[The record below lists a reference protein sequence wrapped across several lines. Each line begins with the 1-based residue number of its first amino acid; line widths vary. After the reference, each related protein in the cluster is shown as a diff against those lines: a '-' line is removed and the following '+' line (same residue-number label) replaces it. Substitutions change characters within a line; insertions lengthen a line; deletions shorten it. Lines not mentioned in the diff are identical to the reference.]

1 MNNQVK
7 YFTIFFLIS
16 FWNLFG
22 ASSRLIV
29 EKKEN
34 LVVQI
39 STTNTACDIENGI
52 ASVIVK
58 GGVAPYYIEWSNGER
73 TPEIYNLSKGYYEV
87 TVTDAYGKKGSV
99 GGMVL
104 DDCDIY
110 PGGRT
115 EGWIPFGNEVNGE
128 NDYDIFG
135 NSVAL
140 SSDGSIMAVGA
151 DGNDQN
157 GSSSGSAQVFQ
168 YNNGTWQQMG
178 STIYGDAANDRFGYS
193 VALSSDGNILAVG
206 AYGNDDNGV
215 DSGQVKVYSY
225 NGSDWVQLGA
235 TLNGEAASD
244 FFGFSI
250 SLSDSGNII
259 AISAKNNSDVAY
271 HSGQVS
277 IYSYDGSN
285 WQQMGNDLNGTN
297 SQDTFGNSV
306 SLAADGNTVAI
317 GIPFNDDNGS
327 STGKVVVYNFNGS
340 NWTQIGNS
348 ILGDAITN
356 TEFGWA
362 VALSADGTKLAA
374 SALRVD
380 LIAAQYN
387 GYTRVFSYNGSSWVQ
402 MGSDIN
408 QVDSNVISGRSIAL
422 SADGNTVAIGEP
434 DEASFN
440 NEISSSVR
448 VFTFNNGDWEQLG
461 ASILGYADD
470 DYFGVS
476 LAISDDGS
484 IVASGNSL
492 ADNGGTNV
500 GSVRVLELTDANL
513 ICSSGDFPG
522 EITYDIPVSG
532 GVGSYAYLWEVSN
545 DGGLNWVPASGTNT
559 NETYTVDF
567 VVTENTQFRR
577 KVTDSGCSTGVYATP
592 ISFIYVPEMTLSFST
607 VEGTCNNANAEATVI
622 VSGGTYP
629 FTYEWDT
636 GDTTAEVTGLAAGDY
651 TVTVTDD
658 LGCIKSQTVSVTV
671 NATNAISLNTTVLSL
686 SSCGLANG
694 SASVT
699 ASGGEEPYTYYWS
712 SGATTATATNLSV
725 GDYEITVTDTS
736 GCSKTETVSITGA
749 DEFSAGGGGNE
760 WVQIG
765 STINGEAEQDSSG
778 NNLAISN
785 DGSILAI
792 GATDNDGNN
801 LDNVGHVRVYNYI
814 GTDWVQLG
822 ADIDGE
828 ADGDESGMGLDISGD
843 GSIVAIGARHN
854 DGNGS
859 NSGHVRVLSFNGS
872 NWVQLGSDIDG
883 EHSGD
888 NFGGAVALSDDGTTV
903 AIGAQFFDGVISN
916 CGQVR
921 VFKYNGSDWVQLGVG
936 IEGQVS
942 SGAFGVAV
950 SLSANGYTLAIGSP
964 STNGTSGNNGHVKVF
979 SYDGSNW
986 NQVGANIIG
995 EASSDYFGT
1004 AIDLSDDGSILA
1016 SGAFFNDGNGDGS
1029 GHVRIFQNINDTW
1042 QQLGADI
1049 DGEEPSEYL
1058 GRSVSL
1064 SSDGTKVAIGAT
1076 GNDTNG
1082 NNSGSTRIFE
1092 FNGTDWQQV
1101 GNSLYGVNNFDSFG
1115 GAVALTADGSK
1126 VAVGAQNADITGVNS
1141 GSASVFNLQLH
1152 VEVCGTD
1159 IPGVLT
1165 YDTPASGGSGTYTY
1179 LWEVSDNNG
1188 STWSAAS
1195 GTNNQETYTPV
1206 AAVTNDTQYRRKV
1219 TDTSCGTSSYSNVI
1233 TFTVLPEMNL
1243 SFGTTNTTCGIDDGE
1258 VTVTASGGLA
1268 PYSYLWE
1275 TGDTTE
1281 TVTGLAAG
1289 VYEVVVTDANSC
1301 TKTATVTINELC
1313 TDSWIGVVS
1322 SDWNTPGNWDLGI
1335 VPSALYD
1342 AIIPPSAPNQPVI
1355 TSGVELNSLAVD
1367 AGALVTVSDAGTL
1380 IITVA
1385 AIGLIT
1391 VERSIGTDWYF
1402 ASCPVNDQTI
1412 ADFVANNNL
1421 VSGTGGTIAYTHYT
1435 TANDTWDYLTQTQ
1448 LTNSGGDFIVL
1459 GEGVAVQ
1466 KNTSGYLTY
1475 TGTYNALNTT
1485 LSLGTGGID
1494 DYNLVGNPFIAN
1506 INLTSLLTANS
1517 AVLNEKTLW
1526 FWDGSKYIP
1535 KNELTGGLITPLE
1548 SFMVSGGTGV
1558 GYISFS
1564 SSLMESAGV
1573 IPPDPIANLTGFTL
1587 EFNNGTQSMGTDIYL
1602 VSGATTDV
1610 DNGYDSS
1617 MFLGQQND
1625 VAVYTTTA
1633 SGISTKQLAI
1643 QALPLTG
1650 LDQTLIP
1657 VGVTDLLG
1665 GTVTF
1670 SLSMQQNFGS
1680 NHYVYLYDN
1689 VTGNTI
1695 QLDNGGIYEVTLP
1708 AGTNGTGRF
1717 YLNITSTPLNSSVME
1732 MNNIR
1737 ILAKNNTL
1745 TLMGLE
1751 EDSEVT
1757 IFSMLGQQLYDT
1769 KVSAAASQQIQ
1780 VALAK
1785 STYIVR
1791 VTNTSGSKVA
1801 KVILGK

>member
-215 DSGQVKVYSY
+215 DSGQVKVYTY

-297 SQDTFGNSV
+297 SQETFGNSV

-362 VALSADGTKLAA
+362 VSLSADGTKLAA

-408 QVDSNVISGRSIAL
+408 QIDSNVISGRSIAL

-448 VFTFNNGDWEQLG
+448 VFTFTNGDWEQLG

-532 GVGSYAYLWEVSN
+532 GVGSYAYLWEVST
-545 DGGLNWVPASGTNT
+545 DGGVNWAPASGTNT
-559 NETYTVDF
+559 NETYMVDF
-567 VVTENTQFRR
+567 VVSENTQFRR
-577 KVTDSGCSTGVYATP
+577 KVTDSGCSTGVYAEP
-592 ISFIYVPEMTLSFST
+592 IEFIYLPEINLSFSS
-607 VEGTCNNANAEATVI
+607 VAGTCGNDNAEATVI

-629 FTYEWDT
+629 FTYLWDT
-636 GDTTAEVTGLAAGDY
+636 GDTTATVTGLAAGDY
-651 TVTVTDD
+651 EVTVTDLLGCSKTATVTVT
-658 LGCIKSQTVSVTV
+658 V
-671 NATNAISLNTTVLSL
+671 NTTNTIVINTVVSPASCSMPDGSVSL
-686 SSCGLANG
+686 S
-694 SASVT
+694 V
-699 ASGGEEPYTYYWS
+699 SGGQPPYLYYWS
-712 SGATTATATNLSV
+712 TGDDTATVSGLYAGV
-725 GDYEITVTDTS
+725 YEVTVLDDS
-736 GCSKTETVSITGA
+736 GCSKSKTVTITG
-749 DEFSAGGGGNE
+749 STNLNPGIGGND
-760 WVQIG
+760 WSQIG
-765 STINGEAEQDSSG
+765 NTINGEAAGDSSG
-778 NNLAISN
+778 TTLALSD
-785 DGSILAI
+785 DGNIVAI
-792 GATDNDGNN
+792 GSVDNGGNG
-801 LDNVGHVRVYNYI
+801 DDSGHVRVFSYSGSN
-814 GTDWVQLG
+814 WVQLG
-822 ADIDGE
+822 MDIDGE
-828 ADGDESGMGLDISGD
+828 AADDESGRGLDISAD
-843 GSIVAIGARHN
+843 GSVVAIGARNN

-859 NSGHVRVLSFNGS
+859 NSGHVRIFNYDGS
-872 NWVQLGSDIDG
+872 NWIQKGTDIEG
-883 EHSGD
+883 ESSPD
-888 NFGGAVALSDDGTTV
+888 AFGNALSLSADGNTV
-903 AIGAQFFDGVISN
+903 AVGAQFFDGVISN

-921 VFKYNGSDWVQLGVG
+921 VFKFDGTDWVLMGAG

-950 SLSANGYTLAIGSP
+950 SLSDNGNILAVGSP
-964 STNGTSGNNGHVKVF
+964 STNGTTGNNGHVKVF
-979 SYDGSNW
+979 SFDGINW
-986 NQVGANIIG
+986 NQIGANIVG
-995 EASSDYFGT
+995 EASGDRFGVSVK
-1004 AIDLSDDGSILA
+1004 LSEDGSILA
-1016 SGAFFNDGNGDGS
+1016 VGASFNGGNGDAS
-1029 GHVRIFQNINDTW
+1029 GHVRVFQNVGGNW
-1042 QQLGADI
+1042 QQLGTDI
-1049 DGEEPSEYL
+1049 DGEAAYDFSGIAL
-1058 GRSVSL
+1058 SL
-1064 SSDGTKVAIGAT
+1064 SADGTIVGIGA
-1076 GNDTNG
+1076 GSNDMNG
-1082 NNSGSTRIFE
+1082 SNSGSARVFQY
-1092 FNGTDWQQV
+1092 NGTDWV
-1101 GNSLYGVNNFDSFG
+1101 LLGSNMYGENNNDRFGTEIALSAIGN
-1115 GAVALTADGSK
+1115 K
-1126 VAVGAQNADITGVNS
+1126 VAISSVGADYNGNAS
-1141 GSASVFNLQLH
+1141 GSVQLFDLNLNIA
-1152 VEVCGTD
+1152 VCGTD

-1165 YDTPASGGSGTYTY
+1165 YDTPASGGSGNYTY
-1179 LWEVSDNNG
+1179 LWEVSNNNG

-1219 TDTSCGTSSYSNVI
+1219 TDTGCGSSTYSNSI
-1233 TFTVLPEMNL
+1233 TFTVSPEIILN
-1243 SFGTTNTTCGIDDGE
+1243 FIITDTTCGIDNGE

-1380 IITVA
+1380 IITSA

-1391 VERSIGTDWYF
+1391 VERSIETDWYF

-1435 TANDTWDYLTQTQ
+1435 TANDTWDYLTQTE

-1466 KNTSGYLTY
+1466 KNTPGYLTY

-1548 SFMVSGGTGV
+1548 SFMISGGTGV

-1625 VAVYTTTA
+1625 LAVYTTTA

-1657 VGVTDLLG
+1657 VGVTELLG

-1717 YLNITSTPLNSSVME
+1717 YLNITSTPLNSSAME

-1769 KVSAAASQQIQ
+1769 KVLAAASQQIQ